1 VKKNDLNDIFILM
14 TRHFV
19 MLKLPKNS
27 ILPSSYPAIAA
38 LSVSA
43 IGMVMILG
51 LGTTTLSG
59 TAAFAQTDNATTTTT
74 GGGAETTASSNASSS
89 QMVGVIASIQ
99 LDENGN
105 PAWITSGHWTLDS
118 DAPLVG
124 TGGGGGA
131 SSSNQT
137 TEPHI
142 SNFNATLYM
151 VKNAD
156 GTDFHQHQ
164 ISNFKQAAVTHQG
177 ANSTTVNGTFTI
189 TLQQGPVD
197 NVNGYIHIVNDKM
210 ELWVDPVASEN
221 HFGPTTITGMVLNP
235 ERFSGMMS
243 Q

>member
-1 VKKNDLNDIFILM
+1 M

-19 MLKLPKNS
+19 MLRLPKNS
-27 ILPSSYPAIAA
+27 TLPSSYPAIAA
-38 LSVSA
+38 LFVSA

-51 LGTTTLSG
+51 LSTTTLSG
-59 TAAFAQTDNATTTTT
+59 TAAFAQTDNATTTT
-74 GGGAETTASSNASSS
+74 GGGAETTASSNASS
-89 QMVGVIASIQ
+89 QMVGVIASVQ

-118 DAPLVG
+118 DAPLIG
-124 TGGGGGA
+124 PGA
-131 SSSNQT
+131 SNQT

-151 VKNAD
+151 VKNSD

-197 NVNGYIHIVNDKM
+197 NVNGYIHIINDKM

>member
-51 LGTTTLSG
+51 LSTTTLSG
-59 TAAFAQTDNATTTTT
+59 TAAFAQTDNATTTT
-74 GGGAETTASSNASSS
+74 GGGAETTTASSNASSSSSSS

-118 DAPLVG
+118 DAPLIG
-124 TGGGGGA
+124 PGA
-131 SSSNQT
+131 SSNQTT

>member
-1 VKKNDLNDIFILM
+1 MTEKIEPRGHILTTTFKNKTIPTTGILLSAI
-14 TRHFV
+14 V
-19 MLKLPKNS
+19 LVVL
-27 ILPSSYPAIAA
+27 AIASIA
-38 LSVSA
+38 
-43 IGMVMILG
+43 GG
-51 LGTTTLSG
+51 LIATT
-59 TAAFAQTDNATTTTT
+59 AFAQTDNATTTPDGSTAGT
-74 GGGAETTASSNASSS
+74 SSDSAETTASSNASSS

>member
-1 VKKNDLNDIFILM
+1 M

-19 MLKLPKNS
+19 MLRLPKNS
-27 ILPSSYPAIAA
+27 TLPSSYPAIAA
-38 LSVSA
+38 LFVSA

-51 LGTTTLSG
+51 LSTTTLSG
-59 TAAFAQTDNATTTTT
+59 TAAFAQTDNATTTT
-74 GGGAETTASSNASSS
+74 GGGAETTASSNASS
-89 QMVGVIASIQ
+89 QMVGVIASVQ

-124 TGGGGGA
+124 TGA
-131 SSSNQT
+131 SNQT

-151 VKNAD
+151 VKNSD

-189 TLQQGPVD
+189 TLQKGPVD
-197 NVNGYIHIVNDKM
+197 NVNGYIHIINDKM